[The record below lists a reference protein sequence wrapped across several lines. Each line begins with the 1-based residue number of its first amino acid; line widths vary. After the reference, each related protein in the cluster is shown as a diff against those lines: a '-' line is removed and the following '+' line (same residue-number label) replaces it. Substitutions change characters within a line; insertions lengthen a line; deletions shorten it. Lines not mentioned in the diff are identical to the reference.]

1 MSLCQGKDWIKEESV
16 GAKWGGEGVRIFT
29 CLIVERMEKSD
40 NLTSTYEGQMD
51 TVYNT
56 LRKTQCHV
64 WRRMHNLNSINR
76 KHTQN
81 AGGRNGRTTCFEH
94 VNI

>member
-1 MSLCQGKDWIKEESV
+1 MEE
-16 GAKWGGEGVRIFT
+16 GQWGELGRIFT
-29 CLIVERMEKSD
+29 FVIVERMEKSD

-64 WRRMHNLNSINR
+64 WQRMHNLNSINR
-76 KHTQN
+76 KHTQKE
-81 AGGRNGRTTCFEH
+81 GVRSGKRTTCFEH

>member
-1 MSLCQGKDWIKEESV
+1 MTIISSLCQGKDWIKEESA
-16 GAKWGGEGVRIFT
+16 GAKWAGAGRVRIFT

-56 LRKTQCHV
+56 LR
-64 WRRMHNLNSINR
+64 
-76 KHTQN
+76 
-81 AGGRNGRTTCFEH
+81 
-94 VNI
+94 